1 MTHQALL
8 LAAPV
13 TIFIVV
19 ALVVGGL
26 AFGQS
31 YLAFNKMPFPVER
44 CTHTGMSFLINT
56 ILELFKLAVV
66 EQQLSGASWLGDI
79 MGRGRGQGRNISANQ
94 KGFTILKKNIGVCQI
109 NPALSQALN
118 LPAHQRYTRLEF
130 LFDKVVVSNFTVL
143 GNCVGLLFRFLFTH
157 C

>member
-13 TIFIVV
+13 AIFIVV
-19 ALVVGGL
+19 ALVIGGL

-31 YLAFNKMPFPVER
+31 YLAFNKMSLPVER

-79 MGRGRGQGRNISANQ
+79 MGRGRGQG
-94 KGFTILKKNIGVCQI
+94 K
-109 NPALSQALN
+109 
-118 LPAHQRYTRLEF
+118 Y
-130 LFDKVVVSNFTVL
+130 
-143 GNCVGLLFRFLFTH
+143 
-157 C
+157 